1 VAMFLT
7 THHSPLTTPMLEL
20 VTQISDAVGAVR
32 GRWPRVPQ
40 VGIIL
45 GTGLGGFAK
54 QVAAEAVIGY
64 ETIPHFPRATAMG
77 HRGQFVCGTIGDL
90 GVVTMEGR
98 FHLYEGYTAAQITLP
113 VRVMKALGI
122 ELLIIS
128 NASGGMNPKFR
139 AGDVMVI
146 DDHINLMGANPL
158 VGPNDESLGPRFPDL
173 SRPYDPE
180 LIERA
185 LAIAARE
192 GITAHRGVYV
202 ALTGP
207 NYETRAEYRFLRMIG
222 GDVVGMSTV
231 PEVIVAAHCGLR
243 VLALSTITNMALP
256 DAVEATSGQAVID
269 IAAQAEEK
277 VRKIVLGILQEEQG
291 RVSRLPRSPSSSGG
305 C

>member
-1 VAMFLT
+1 
-7 THHSPLTTPMLEL
+7 MLE
-20 VTQISDAVGAVR
+20 VTTQIADAVAAVR
-32 GRWPRVPQ
+32 GRWPRVPR

-45 GTGLGGFAK
+45 GTGLGGFAQ
-54 QVAAEAVIGY
+54 QVKTEAVIGY
-64 ETIPHFPRATAMG
+64 ETIPHFPRATALG
-77 HRGQFVCGTIGDL
+77 HRGQFVCGTIAGL

-113 VRVMKALGI
+113 VRVMHALGI

-128 NASGGMNPKFR
+128 NASGGLNPEHQP
-139 AGDVMVI
+139 GDLLII

-158 VGPNDESLGPRFPDL
+158 VGPNDDALGPRFPDL
-173 SRPYDPE
+173 SRPYDPD

-185 LAIAARE
+185 LSIAARE
-192 GITAHRGVYV
+192 GIVAHRGIYI

-243 VLALSTITNMALP
+243 VLAISTITNVARP
-256 DAVEATSGQAVID
+256 EAAEPTNGQAVI
-269 IAAQAEEK
+269 AAAAKAEEK
-277 VRKIVLGILQEEQG
+277 VRRIVLGILAEEAARG
-291 RVSRLPRSPSSSGG
+291 
-305 C
+305 

>member
-1 VAMFLT
+1 
-7 THHSPLTTPMLEL
+7 MLE
-20 VTQISDAVGAVR
+20 VTTQIADAVAAVR
-32 GRWPRVPQ
+32 GRWTRVPR

-45 GTGLGGFAK
+45 GTGLGGFAQ
-54 QVAAEAVIGY
+54 QVKTEAVIGY
-64 ETIPHFPRATAMG
+64 ETIPHFPRATALG
-77 HRGQFVCGTIGDL
+77 HRGQFVCGTIAGL

-113 VRVMKALGI
+113 VRVMHALGI

-128 NASGGMNPKFR
+128 NASGGLNPEHQP
-139 AGDVMVI
+139 GDLLII

-158 VGPNDESLGPRFPDL
+158 VGPNDDALGPRFPDL
-173 SRPYDPE
+173 SRPYDPD

-185 LAIAARE
+185 LSIAARE
-192 GITAHRGVYV
+192 GIVAHRGIYI

-243 VLALSTITNMALP
+243 VLAISTITNVARP
-256 DAVEATSGQAVID
+256 EAAEPTNGQAVI
-269 IAAQAEEK
+269 AAAAKAEEK
-277 VRKIVLGILQEEQG
+277 VRRIVLGILAEEAARG
-291 RVSRLPRSPSSSGG
+291 
-305 C
+305 

>member
-1 VAMFLT
+1 
-7 THHSPLTTPMLEL
+7 
-20 VTQISDAVGAVR
+20 
-32 GRWPRVPQ
+32 

-54 QVAAEAVIGY
+54 QVDAEAVIGY
-64 ETIPHFPRATAMG
+64 ETIPHFPRATALG
-77 HRGQFVCGTIGDL
+77 HRGQFVCGTIGGL

-139 AGDVMVI
+139 TGDVLII

-158 VGPNDESLGPRFPDL
+158 VGPNNDALGPRFPDL

-185 LAIAARE
+185 LAIAVRE
-192 GITAHRGVYV
+192 NIVAHRGVYV
-202 ALTGP
+202 AVSGP

-243 VLALSTITNMALP
+243 VLAISTITNVAQP
-256 DAVEATSGQAVID
+256 DDPQATDGHAVID
-269 IAAQAEEK
+269 VAARAEEK
-277 VRKIVLGILQEEQG
+277 VRKIVLGILQQERE
-291 RVSRLPRSPSSSGG
+291 RP
-305 C
+305 